1 VYSAGLALPF
11 LLSSLALG
19 VFLASARRFRPWI
32 PVVERGAGVL
42 LVVVGILVVTN
53 SLAVLNAY
61 AIRLTPAWLLE
72 RL

>member
-1 VYSAGLALPF
+1 MSNRTGPAGP
-11 LLSSLALG
+11 
-19 VFLASARRFRPWI
+19 SARGL
-32 PVVERGAGVL
+32 VVERGAGVL

-53 SLAVLNAY
+53 SLAVLTFY